1 MTGGQGRAATAATGT
16 AGTRLRDSMLTAAD
30 IAAARD
36 RIASQVVLTGCPQSF
51 AIGEAVGC
59 RVQLKAELRQRTGSF
74 KDRGSLNRLLLLN
87 REQREAGVV
96 AASAGNHAQALAR
109 HAARLR
115 IPCTIVMPDTAP
127 LIKVSNTRATG
138 AKVIQTGETLSDGM
152 AVVERLIGEEG
163 LTLVHAFDD
172 LAVMAGQG
180 TMGLEILEQVP
191 DVSTIVV
198 PVGGGGMISGIA
210 TAVKAQKPDVRV
222 VGVEA
227 AASPG
232 AVRSL
237 EAGAPTHVELSDT
250 LADGIAVKQIG
261 DLTYPHVEA
270 LADDVVLVDEE
281 EIIRAIFFLLERE
294 KLVVEGAGA
303 VGVAAILEGR
313 VGLRPGETVACVLS
327 GGNID
332 MNMVSR
338 IIDRG
343 LWADGRLA
351 SLSVVVRDRPGYLN
365 EVTAVVA
372 IEGANVLHIE
382 HTRAFGDIAVGK
394 VGIEMKIESRGR
406 EHVAAIV
413 AHLRELGHQVEEVM

>member
-1 MTGGQGRAATAATGT
+1 MLTGADIEAARNRIGT
-16 AGTRLRDSMLTAAD
+16 A
-30 IAAARD
+30 
-36 RIASQVVLTGCPQSF
+36 VVRTGCPESF
-51 AIGEAVGC
+51 PLGAAAGC
-59 RVQLKAELRQRTGSF
+59 HVRLKAELRQRTGSF
-74 KDRGSLNRLLLLN
+74 KDRGSLNRLLLLS
-87 REQREAGVV
+87 REQREAGVI

-109 HAARLR
+109 HAARLG

-127 LIKVSNTRATG
+127 LIKVTNTQATG
-138 AKVIQTGETLSDGM
+138 ARVIQTGETLSDGM
-152 AVVERLIGEEG
+152 ALVERLMAEEG

-180 TMGLEILEQVP
+180 TMGLEIVEQVP
-191 DVSTIVV
+191 DVTTIVV
-198 PVGGGGMISGIA
+198 PVGGGGMISGVA
-210 TAVKAQKPDVRV
+210 TAVKAQRPSVRII
-222 VGVEA
+222 GVEA
-227 AASPG
+227 EASPG

-237 EAGAPTHVELSDT
+237 EAGAPTHVEMSDT
-250 LADGIAVKQIG
+250 LADGIAVKQVG
-261 DLTYPHVEA
+261 DLTFPHLQA
-270 LADDVVLVDEE
+270 LADDVVTVSEE

-303 VGVAAILEGR
+303 VGVAAILEGKVR
-313 VGLRPGETVACVLS
+313 LGPADTAVCILS

-343 LWADGRLA
+343 LWEDGRLA

-406 EHVAAIV
+406 QNVAAIV
-413 AHLRELGHQVEEVM
+413 EKIRELGHKVDEVL

>member
-1 MTGGQGRAATAATGT
+1 
-16 AGTRLRDSMLTAAD
+16 MLTAAD
-30 IAAARD
+30 VAAARS
-36 RIASQVVLTGCPQSF
+36 RIGAEVVRTGCPESF
-51 AIGEAVGC
+51 PLGTTAGC
-59 RVQLKAELRQRTGSF
+59 RVHLKAELRQRTGSF
-74 KDRGSLNRLLLLN
+74 KDRGSLNKLLLLTQA
-87 REQREAGVV
+87 QRDTGVI

-109 HAARLR
+109 HASRLR
-115 IPCTIVMPDTAP
+115 VPCTIVMPNNAP
-127 LIKVSNTRATG
+127 LIKVSNTRASG
-138 AKVIQTGETLSDGM
+138 ARVIQTGETLSDGM
-152 AVVERLIGEEG
+152 ALVDRLVAEEQ

-191 DVSTIVV
+191 EVTTIVV
-198 PVGGGGMISGIA
+198 PIGGGGMISGVA
-210 TAVKAQKPDVRV
+210 TAVKAQRPGVRII
-222 VGVEA
+222 GVEA
-227 AASPG
+227 EASPG

-237 EAGAPTHVELSDT
+237 EAGAPAHVEMSDT
-250 LADGIAVKQIG
+250 VADGIAVKRIG
-261 DLTYPHVEA
+261 DLTYPHLEA
-270 LADDVVLVDEE
+270 LADDVVLVSEE

-303 VGVAAILEGR
+303 VGVAAILEGKIR
-313 VGLRPGETVACVLS
+313 VGPADTVVCVLS

-365 EVTAVVA
+365 EVTGVVA

-382 HTRAFGDIAVGK
+382 HTRAFGDISVGK

-406 EHVAAIV
+406 EHVVAIV
-413 AHLRELGHQVEEVM
+413 AKLRELGHHVEEVV

>member
-1 MTGGQGRAATAATGT
+1 
-16 AGTRLRDSMLTAAD
+16 MLTPAD
-30 IAAARD
+30 IDAARE
-36 RIASQVVLTGCPQSF
+36 RIDPYIVRTGCPESF
-51 AIGEAVGC
+51 PLGSSAGC
-59 RVQLKAELRQRTGSF
+59 RVLLKAELRQRTGSF
-74 KDRGSLNRLLLLN
+74 KDRGSLNRLFLLTQA
-87 REQREAGVV
+87 QREAGVI

-109 HAARLR
+109 HAARMK

-127 LIKVSNTRATG
+127 LIKVTNTQASG
-138 AKVIQTGETLSDGM
+138 ARVIQTGETLSDGM
-152 AVVERLIGEEG
+152 ALVERLIAEKG

-180 TMGLEILEQVP
+180 TMGLEIVEQIP
-191 DVSTIVV
+191 DVTTIVV
-198 PVGGGGMISGIA
+198 PVGGGGMISGVA
-210 TAVKAQKPDVRV
+210 TAVKAQRPALRII
-222 VGVEA
+222 GVEA

-237 EAGAPTHVELSDT
+237 QAGAPTHVEMSDT

-261 DLTYPHVEA
+261 DHTFPHLQA
-270 LADDVVLVDEE
+270 LADDVVLVSEE

-303 VGVAAILEGR
+303 VGVAAILEGKVR
-313 VGLRPGETVACVLS
+313 LGPADTAVCILS

-343 LWADGRLA
+343 LWEDGRLA

-406 EHVAAIV
+406 ENVAAIV
-413 AHLRELGHQVEEVM
+413 EKIRELGHHVEEVL

>member
-1 MTGGQGRAATAATGT
+1 
-16 AGTRLRDSMLTAAD
+16 MLTAAD
-30 IAAARD
+30 VAAARE
-36 RIASQVVLTGCPQSF
+36 RIASQVVRTGCPQSF
-51 AIGEAVGC
+51 ALGDATGC
-59 RVQLKAELRQRTGSF
+59 PVYLKAELRQQTGSF
-74 KDRGSLNRLLLLN
+74 KDRGSLNKLLLLPA
-87 REQREAGVV
+87 EQRKVGVI

-109 HAARLR
+109 HAARLG
-115 IPCTIVMPDTAP
+115 IPSTIVMPDTAP
-127 LIKVSNTRATG
+127 LIKVSNTRASG
-138 AKVIQTGETLSDGM
+138 AKVLQTGETLSDGM
-152 AVVERLIGEEG
+152 ALVERLMEEEG

-191 DVSTIVV
+191 DVTTIVV
-198 PVGGGGMISGIA
+198 PIGGGGMISGIA
-210 TAVKAQKPDVRV
+210 TAVKAQQPGVRV
-222 VGVEA
+222 IGVEA

-232 AVRSL
+232 AVQSL
-237 EAGAPTHVELSDT
+237 KAGAPVHVEMSDT

-261 DLTYPHVEA
+261 DLTYPHIEA

-281 EIIRAIFFLLERE
+281 EIIRAIFFMLERE

-303 VGVAAILEGR
+303 VGVAALLEGKVR
-313 VGLRPGETVACVLS
+313 LVPGETVACILS

-406 EHVAAIV
+406 DHVAKIV
-413 AHLRELGHQVEEVM
+413 AHLRELGHRVEEVL

>member
-1 MTGGQGRAATAATGT
+1 
-16 AGTRLRDSMLTAAD
+16 MLTPAD

-36 RIASQVVLTGCPQSF
+36 RIGPAVVRTGCPESF
-51 AIGEAVGC
+51 ALGGMAGC
-59 RVQLKAELRQRTGSF
+59 TVYLKAEFRQRTGSF
-74 KDRGSLNRLLLLN
+74 KDRGSLNRLLLLSKAE
-87 REQREAGVV
+87 RGAGVV

-109 HAARLR
+109 HAARLG
-115 IPCTIVMPDTAP
+115 IPCTIVMPNNAP
-127 LIKVSNTRATG
+127 LIKVSNTRASG
-138 AKVIQTGETLSDGM
+138 ARVIQRGETLSDGM
-152 AVVERLIGEEG
+152 VVVDRLVAEEG

-180 TMGLEILEQVP
+180 TMGVEILEQVP

-198 PVGGGGMISGIA
+198 PVGGGGMISGVA
-210 TAVKAQKPDVRV
+210 TAVKAAAPGVRII
-222 VGVEA
+222 GVEA
-227 AASPG
+227 EASPG

-237 EAGAPTHVELSDT
+237 QEGAPSHVEMSDT
-250 LADGIAVKQIG
+250 LADGIAVKRIG
-261 DLTYPHVEA
+261 DLTYPHLEA
-270 LADDVVLVDEE
+270 LADDVVLVSED
-281 EIIRAIFFLLERE
+281 EIIRAVFFLLERE

-303 VGVAAILEGR
+303 VGVAALLEGKVR
-313 VGLRPGETVACVLS
+313 VGAGDSVVCILS

-351 SLSVVVRDRPGYLN
+351 SLSVVVRDRPGCLN
-365 EVTAVVA
+365 EVTGVVA

-394 VGIEMKIESRGR
+394 VAIEMKIETRGR
-406 EHVAAIV
+406 EHVAGIV
-413 AHLRELGHQVEEVM
+413 AQLRELGHRVEEVG

>member
-1 MTGGQGRAATAATGT
+1 
-16 AGTRLRDSMLTAAD
+16 MLTAQD
-30 IAAARD
+30 VAAARD
-36 RIASQVVLTGCPQSF
+36 RIAPHVVLTGCPQSF

-74 KDRGSLNRLLLLN
+74 KDRGSLNKLLLLS
-87 REQREAGVV
+87 REQRDAGVV

-109 HAARLR
+109 HAARLG

-127 LIKVSNTRATG
+127 LIKVSNTRASG

-152 AVVERLIGEEG
+152 VVVERLIDEEG

-191 DVSTIVV
+191 DVDTIVV

-210 TAVKAQKPDVRV
+210 TAVKARKPDVRV

-261 DLTYPHVEA
+261 DLTYPHIEA
-270 LADDVVLVDEE
+270 HRGALLPSRRTTSSWSTRRRSSAPSSSFSSARSWWSRV
-281 EIIRAIFFLLERE
+281 RARSAWPRFW
-294 KLVVEGAGA
+294 KAGSGCGRA
-303 VGVAAILEGR
+303 RPLHACSPAA
-313 VGLRPGETVACVLS
+313 TS
-327 GGNID
+327 
-332 MNMVSR
+332 
-338 IIDRG
+338 
-343 LWADGRLA
+343 
-351 SLSVVVRDRPGYLN
+351 
-365 EVTAVVA
+365 T
-372 IEGANVLHIE
+372 
-382 HTRAFGDIAVGK
+382 
-394 VGIEMKIESRGR
+394 
-406 EHVAAIV
+406 
-413 AHLRELGHQVEEVM
+413 

>member
-1 MTGGQGRAATAATGT
+1 MPAAAEHPGAPGT
-16 AGTRLRDSMLTAAD
+16 VLTAAD
-30 IAAARD
+30 IEAARD
-36 RIASQVVLTGCPQSF
+36 RIAPDIVRTGCPESF
-51 AIGEAVGC
+51 PLETAAGC
-59 RVQLKAELRQRTGSF
+59 RVHLKAELRQRTGSF
-74 KDRGSLNRLLLLN
+74 KDRGSLNRLLLLS
-87 REQREAGVV
+87 RAQREAGVI

-127 LIKVSNTRATG
+127 LIKVTNTRASG
-138 AKVIQTGETLSDGM
+138 ARVIQTGETLSDGM
-152 AVVERLIGEEG
+152 ALVERLIAEEG

-180 TMGLEILEQVP
+180 TMGLEILEQIP
-191 DVSTIVV
+191 DVSVVVV
-198 PVGGGGMISGIA
+198 PLGGGGMISGVA
-210 TAVKAQKPDVRV
+210 TAVKARRPDVRII
-222 VGVEA
+222 GVEA
-227 AASPG
+227 EASPG

-237 EAGAPTHVELSDT
+237 EAGQPTHMEMSDT

-261 DLTYPHVEA
+261 DLTFPHLQA
-270 LADDVVLVDEE
+270 LADDVVLVSEE

-303 VGVAAILEGR
+303 VGVAAILEGKVR
-313 VGLRPGETVACVLS
+313 LSPTDTAVCILS

-343 LWADGRLA
+343 LWEDGRLA

-406 EHVAAIV
+406 ENVAAIV
-413 AHLRELGHQVEEVM
+413 EKIRELGHQVDEVL

>member
-1 MTGGQGRAATAATGT
+1 
-16 AGTRLRDSMLTAAD
+16 MLTAAD
-30 IAAARD
+30 VAAARE
-36 RIASQVVLTGCPQSF
+36 RIASQVVRTGCPQSF
-51 AIGEAVGC
+51 ALGDATGC
-59 RVQLKAELRQRTGSF
+59 PVYLKAELRQQTGSF
-74 KDRGSLNRLLLLN
+74 KDRGSLNKLLLLPA
-87 REQREAGVV
+87 EQREVGVI

-109 HAARLR
+109 HAARLG
-115 IPCTIVMPDTAP
+115 IPSTIVMPDTAP
-127 LIKVSNTRATG
+127 LIKVSNTRASG
-138 AKVIQTGETLSDGM
+138 AKVLQTGETLSDGM
-152 AVVERLIGEEG
+152 ALVERLMEEEG

-191 DVSTIVV
+191 DVTTIVV
-198 PVGGGGMISGIA
+198 PIGGGGMISGIA
-210 TAVKAQKPDVRV
+210 TAVKAQRPDVRV
-222 VGVEA
+222 IGVEA

-232 AVRSL
+232 AVQSL
-237 EAGAPTHVELSDT
+237 KAGAPIHVEMSDT

-261 DLTYPHVEA
+261 DLTYPHIEA

-281 EIIRAIFFLLERE
+281 EIIRAIFFMLERE

-303 VGVAAILEGR
+303 VGVAALLEGKVR
-313 VGLRPGETVACVLS
+313 LGPGETVACILS

-406 EHVAAIV
+406 DHVAKIV
-413 AHLRELGHQVEEVM
+413 AHLRELGHRVEEVL

>member
-1 MTGGQGRAATAATGT
+1 
-16 AGTRLRDSMLTAAD
+16 MLTAAEVV
-30 IAAARD
+30 AARD
-36 RIASQVVLTGCPQSF
+36 RIGSHVVTTGCPESF
-51 AIGEAVGC
+51 ALRGATGC
-59 RVQLKAELRQRTGSF
+59 PTYLKAELRQQTGSF
-74 KDRGSLNRLLLLN
+74 KDRGSLNKLMQLGDAERG
-87 REQREAGVV
+87 AGVV

-109 HAARLR
+109 HAARLG
-115 IPCTIVMPDTAP
+115 IPCTIVMPNNAP
-127 LIKVSNTRATG
+127 LIKVSNTRASG
-138 AKVIQTGETLSDGM
+138 ARVIQTGETLSDGM
-152 AVVERLIGEEG
+152 AVVDRLVTVER

-191 DVSTIVV
+191 EVSVIVV
-198 PVGGGGMISGIA
+198 PVGGGGMISGVA
-210 TAVKAQKPDVRV
+210 TAVKAAKPGVRV

-227 AASPG
+227 EASPG
-232 AVRSL
+232 AVKSL
-237 EAGAPTHVELSDT
+237 EAGAPAHVEMSDT
-250 LADGIAVKQIG
+250 LADGIAVKRIG
-261 DLTYPHVEA
+261 DLTWPHLEA
-270 LADDVVLVDEE
+270 LADDVVLVSEE

-303 VGVAAILEGR
+303 VGVAALLEGKMR
-313 VGLRPGETVACVLS
+313 LGAGDSIVCILS

-365 EVTAVVA
+365 EVTGVVA
-372 IEGANVLHIE
+372 IAGANVLHIE

-394 VGIEMKIESRGR
+394 VGIEMKIETRGR
-406 EHVAAIV
+406 EHVAEIV
-413 AHLRELGHQVEEVM
+413 AQLRELGHRVDEVG

>member
-1 MTGGQGRAATAATGT
+1 
-16 AGTRLRDSMLTAAD
+16 MLTAAD
-30 IAAARD
+30 IEAARD
-36 RIASQVVLTGCPQSF
+36 RIGAEVVPTGCPESF
-51 AIGEAVGC
+51 PLGTAAGC
-59 RVQLKAELRQRTGSF
+59 RVYLKAELRQRTGSF
-74 KDRGSLNRLLLLN
+74 KDRGSLNRLLLLS
-87 REQREAGVV
+87 RAQREAGVI

-109 HAARLR
+109 HAARLG

-127 LIKVSNTRATG
+127 LIKVTNTQASG
-138 AKVIQTGETLSDGM
+138 ARVIQTGETLSDGM
-152 AVVERLIGEEG
+152 ALVERLIAEEG

-180 TMGLEILEQVP
+180 TMGLEILEQIP

-198 PVGGGGMISGIA
+198 PVGGGGMISGVA
-210 TAVKAQKPDVRV
+210 TAVKAQRPAVRII
-222 VGVEA
+222 GVEA

-237 EAGAPTHVELSDT
+237 EAGAPTHVEMSDT

-261 DLTYPHVEA
+261 DLTFPHLQA
-270 LADDVVLVDEE
+270 LADDVVLVSEE

-303 VGVAAILEGR
+303 VGVAAILEGK
-313 VGLRPGETVACVLS
+313 VGLSPADTAVCILS

-343 LWADGRLA
+343 LWEDGRLA

-406 EHVAAIV
+406 ENVAAIV
-413 AHLRELGHQVEEVM
+413 EKIRELGHHVEEVL

>member
-1 MTGGQGRAATAATGT
+1 
-16 AGTRLRDSMLTAAD
+16 MLTAAD
-30 IAAARD
+30 IEAARD
-36 RIASQVVLTGCPQSF
+36 RLGSQIVRTGCPESF
-51 AIGEAVGC
+51 ALGAVAGC
-59 RVQLKAELRQRTGSF
+59 TVRLKAELRQRTGSF
-74 KDRGSLNRLLLLN
+74 KDRGSLNRLLLLTQA
-87 REQREAGVV
+87 QREAGVV

-109 HAARLR
+109 HAARLG

-127 LIKVSNTRATG
+127 LIKVTNTRATG
-138 AKVIQTGETLSDGM
+138 ACVIQTGETLSDGM
-152 AVVERLIGEEG
+152 ALVERLIAEEG

-191 DVSTIVV
+191 DVTTIVV
-198 PVGGGGMISGIA
+198 PVGGGGMISGVA
-210 TAVKAQKPDVRV
+210 TAVKARRPRARII
-222 VGVEA
+222 GVEA
-227 AASPG
+227 EASPG

-237 EAGAPTHVELSDT
+237 EAGAPTHVEMSDT

-261 DLTYPHVEA
+261 DLTYPHLEA
-270 LADDVVLVDEE
+270 LVDDVVLVSEE

-303 VGVAAILEGR
+303 VGVAAILAGKVR
-313 VGLRPGETVACVLS
+313 LGPGDTAVCVLS

-343 LWADGRLA
+343 LWEDGRLA

-406 EHVAAIV
+406 ENVAAIV
-413 AHLRELGHQVEEVM
+413 EKIRELGHQVDEVL

>member
-1 MTGGQGRAATAATGT
+1 MDEGLS
-16 AGTRLRDSMLTAAD
+16 AGD

-36 RIASQVVLTGCPQSF
+36 RIGPSVVRTGCPESF
-51 AIGEAVGC
+51 ALGGAAGC
-59 RVQLKAELRQRTGSF
+59 SVYLKAEFRQRTGSF
-74 KDRGSLNRLLLLN
+74 KDRGSLNRLLLLSAAE
-87 REQREAGVV
+87 RDAGVV

-109 HAARLR
+109 HAARLG
-115 IPCTIVMPDTAP
+115 IPCTIVMPTNAP
-127 LIKVSNTRATG
+127 LIKVSNTRASG
-138 AKVIQTGETLSDGM
+138 ARVIQTGETLSDGM
-152 AVVERLIGEEG
+152 AVVERLVTVER

-191 DVSTIVV
+191 DVTAIVV
-198 PVGGGGMISGIA
+198 PVGGGGMISGVA
-210 TAVKAQKPDVRV
+210 TAVKGAKPGVRII
-222 VGVEA
+222 GVEA
-227 AASPG
+227 EASPG

-237 EAGAPTHVELSDT
+237 EAGAPAHVEMSDT
-250 LADGIAVKQIG
+250 LADGIAVKRIG
-261 DLTYPHVEA
+261 DLTYPHLEA
-270 LADDVVLVDEE
+270 LADDVVLVSEE

-303 VGVAAILEGR
+303 VGVAALLEGK
-313 VGLRPGETVACVLS
+313 VGVGEGDSVVCILS

-365 EVTAVVA
+365 EVTGVVA
-372 IEGANVLHIE
+372 IAGANVLHIE

-394 VGIEMKIESRGR
+394 VAIEMKVETRGR
-406 EHVAAIV
+406 EHVAEIV
-413 AHLRELGHQVEEVM
+413 AQLRELGHRVEEVG

>member
-1 MTGGQGRAATAATGT
+1 MDEVLS
-16 AGTRLRDSMLTAAD
+16 AGD

-36 RIASQVVLTGCPQSF
+36 RIGPSVVRTGCPESF
-51 AIGEAVGC
+51 ALGGAAGC
-59 RVQLKAELRQRTGSF
+59 SVYLKAEFRQRTGSF
-74 KDRGSLNRLLLLN
+74 KDRGSLNRLLLLSAAE
-87 REQREAGVV
+87 RDAGVV

-109 HAARLR
+109 HAARLG
-115 IPCTIVMPDTAP
+115 IPCTIVMPTNAP
-127 LIKVSNTRATG
+127 LIKVSNTRASG
-138 AKVIQTGETLSDGM
+138 ARVIQTGETLSDGM
-152 AVVERLIGEEG
+152 AVVERLVTVER

-191 DVSTIVV
+191 DVTAIVV
-198 PVGGGGMISGIA
+198 PVGGGGMISGVA
-210 TAVKAQKPDVRV
+210 TAVKGAKPGVRII
-222 VGVEA
+222 GVEA
-227 AASPG
+227 EASPG

-237 EAGAPTHVELSDT
+237 EAGAPAHVEMSDT
-250 LADGIAVKQIG
+250 LADGIAVKRIG
-261 DLTYPHVEA
+261 DLTYPHLEA
-270 LADDVVLVDEE
+270 LADDVVLVSEE

-303 VGVAAILEGR
+303 VGVAALLEGK
-313 VGLRPGETVACVLS
+313 VGVGEGDSVVCILS

-365 EVTAVVA
+365 EVTGVVA
-372 IEGANVLHIE
+372 IAGANVLHIE

-394 VGIEMKIESRGR
+394 VAIEMKVETRGR
-406 EHVAAIV
+406 EHVAEIV
-413 AHLRELGHQVEEVM
+413 AQLRELGHRVEEVG

>member
-1 MTGGQGRAATAATGT
+1 MR
-16 AGTRLRDSMLTAAD
+16 RDRSQLLTAAD
-30 IAAARD
+30 IEAARN
-36 RIASQVVLTGCPQSF
+36 RIGAAVVRTGCPESF
-51 AIGEAVGC
+51 PLGTVAGC
-59 RVQLKAELRQRTGSF
+59 RVRLKAELRQRTGSF
-74 KDRGSLNRLLLLN
+74 KDRGSLNRLLLLS
-87 REQREAGVV
+87 REQREAGVI

-109 HAARLR
+109 HAARLG

-127 LIKVSNTRATG
+127 LIKVTNTQATG
-138 AKVIQTGETLSDGM
+138 ARVIQTGETLSDGM
-152 AVVERLIGEEG
+152 ALVERLIAEEG
-163 LTLVHAFDD
+163 LTLVHPFDD

-180 TMGLEILEQVP
+180 TMGLEIVEQVP
-191 DVSTIVV
+191 DVTTIVV
-198 PVGGGGMISGIA
+198 PVGGGGMISGVA
-210 TAVKAQKPDVRV
+210 TAVKAERPSVRII
-222 VGVEA
+222 GVEA
-227 AASPG
+227 EASPG
-232 AVRSL
+232 ALRSL
-237 EAGAPTHVELSDT
+237 EAGAPTHVEMSDT

-261 DLTYPHVEA
+261 DLTFPHLQA
-270 LADDVVLVDEE
+270 LAEDVVTVSEE

-303 VGVAAILEGR
+303 VGVAAILEGK
-313 VGLRPGETVACVLS
+313 VALSPEDTAVCILS

-343 LWADGRLA
+343 LWEDGRLA

-406 EHVAAIV
+406 ENVAAIV
-413 AHLRELGHQVEEVM
+413 EKIRELGHEVEEVL